1 MFRSSSLRGARF
13 RKILSEFVR
22 QIRCQE
28 NLSTRSFGNSP
39 ALRLNQ
45 HNGLFRL
52 RKGDRN
58 YAVWRAARAGAGWE
72 ARAPHRQDAYVPTR
86 CYCNSQIEIRNSKF
100 SVRLIDRYVIRNF
113 LQVYLYCIAGFIS
126 IWLIFDISDNI
137 STFIDEHIS
146 LLLAVRYYAT
156 QVPQVFIIL
165 LPVSL
170 LLALLFTLGR
180 MSRAN
185 EIVSMLTAG
194 VSLPR
199 VLLPLMGM
207 GLLTV
212 AASMALNYSLAP
224 HAELARKTLLEQA
237 RARPAALIEGQIFRN
252 RTDSRTWFVQN
263 FRHGGTTFN
272 NVQVLQQDAND
283 NIVTNYLAARAFY
296 RPETKTW
303 DLQNVKVVH
312 YDRSGNI
319 INEQIYP
326 SLKVEHWSETPF
338 RLGSANERA
347 EFLSVPELREY
358 LHFNADFPATL
369 LAPFRTHFQY
379 RLALPW
385 TCLVVV
391 CIAAPLG
398 VGYSRRGILSS
409 VAASVILVFS
419 MNFLTHLFLALGEG
433 DRISP
438 WVAAWTPNLLFAA
451 IGLYLLYLRASNRE
465 APGFHLFTARRIV
478 AR

>member
-1 MFRSSSLRGARF
+1 MKL
-13 RKILSEFVR
+13 L
-22 QIRCQE
+22 
-28 NLSTRSFGNSP
+28 
-39 ALRLNQ
+39 
-45 HNGLFRL
+45 
-52 RKGDRN
+52 
-58 YAVWRAARAGAGWE
+58 
-72 ARAPHRQDAYVPTR
+72 
-86 CYCNSQIEIRNSKF
+86 
-100 SVRLIDRYVIRNF
+100 DRYVIRNF
-113 LQVYLYCIAGFIS
+113 LQVYFYCIAGFIS

-137 STFIDEHIS
+137 STLIDERIG

-156 QVPQVFIIL
+156 QVPQVLIIL

-170 LLALLFTLGR
+170 LLALLFALGR

-199 VLLPLMGM
+199 VLLPLISM

-224 HAELARKTLLEQA
+224 HAELSRKAFLSEAQA
-237 RARPAALIEGQIFRN
+237 RPERRIEGQIFRN
-252 RTDSRTWFVQN
+252 RTDDRTWFIQN
-263 FRHGGTTFN
+263 FRLGSNTFN

-283 NIVTNYLAARAFY
+283 NIATNYVAERAFY
-296 RPETKTW
+296 RPETRTW
-303 DLQNVKVVH
+303 DLENVKVVY
-312 YDRSGNI
+312 YDPAGNI
-319 INEQIYP
+319 TAEQIYP
-326 SLKVEHWSETPF
+326 SLTIQHWSETPF
-338 RLGSANERA
+338 RLGSANVRA
-347 EFLSVPELREY
+347 EFLSLPELQEY
-358 LHFNADFPATL
+358 LRFNSDFPATL

-398 VGYSRRGILSS
+398 IGYSRRGVLSS
-409 VAASVILVFS
+409 VAAAVILVFS
-419 MNFLTHLFLALGEG
+419 MNFLVHLFLALGEG
-433 DRISP
+433 DRVSP
-438 WVAAWTPNLLFAA
+438 WIAAWAPNLLFAA

>member
-1 MFRSSSLRGARF
+1 
-13 RKILSEFVR
+13 
-22 QIRCQE
+22 
-28 NLSTRSFGNSP
+28 
-39 ALRLNQ
+39 
-45 HNGLFRL
+45 
-52 RKGDRN
+52 
-58 YAVWRAARAGAGWE
+58 
-72 ARAPHRQDAYVPTR
+72 
-86 CYCNSQIEIRNSKF
+86 
-100 SVRLIDRYVIRNF
+100 
-113 LQVYLYCIAGFIS
+113 
-126 IWLIFDISDNI
+126 
-137 STFIDEHIS
+137 
-146 LLLAVRYYAT
+146 
-156 QVPQVFIIL
+156 
-165 LPVSL
+165 
-170 LLALLFTLGR
+170 
-180 MSRAN
+180 
-185 EIVSMLTAG
+185 MLTAG
-194 VSLPR
+194 ISLPR
-199 VLLPLMGM
+199 VLRPLIGI

-212 AASMALNYSLAP
+212 GVSMALNYSLAP
-224 HAELARKTLLEQA
+224 HAELARKTLLEQV

-263 FRHGGTTFN
+263 FRRGGTTFN

-347 EFLSVPELREY
+347 EFLSLPELREY

-409 VAASVILVFS
+409 VAAAVILVFS

-465 APGFHLFTARRIV
+465 ALGFHLFTARRIV

>member
-1 MFRSSSLRGARF
+1 
-13 RKILSEFVR
+13 
-22 QIRCQE
+22 
-28 NLSTRSFGNSP
+28 
-39 ALRLNQ
+39 
-45 HNGLFRL
+45 
-52 RKGDRN
+52 
-58 YAVWRAARAGAGWE
+58 
-72 ARAPHRQDAYVPTR
+72 
-86 CYCNSQIEIRNSKF
+86 
-100 SVRLIDRYVIRNF
+100 VRLLDRYVLRNF

-137 STFIDEHIS
+137 STFIDERIG

-185 EIVSMLTAG
+185 EVVSMLTAG
-194 VSLPR
+194 ISLPR
-199 VLLPLMGM
+199 VLVPLIGM

-224 HAELARKTLLEQA
+224 HAELARKALLSEA
-237 RARPAALIEGQIFRN
+237 RARPSPMIEGQIFRN
-252 RTDSRTWFVQN
+252 RTDDRTWFVQN
-263 FRHGGTTFN
+263 FRHGSNSFN

-283 NIVTNYLAARAFY
+283 NIVTNYLATRAFY
-296 RPETKTW
+296 RSEAKAW
-303 DLQNVKVVH
+303 ELENARVVH
-312 YDRSGNI
+312 YDHTGNI
-319 INEQIYP
+319 IDEQIYP
-326 SLKVEHWSETPF
+326 LLRVEHWSETPF

-347 EFLSVPELREY
+347 EFLSLPELREY
-358 LHFNADFPATL
+358 LHFNADFPDAL

-398 VGYSRRGILSS
+398 IGYSRRGVLSS
-409 VAASVILVFS
+409 VAAAVILVFS

-433 DRISP
+433 DRISA
-438 WVAAWTPNLLFAA
+438 WTAAWTPNLVFAA

>member
-1 MFRSSSLRGARF
+1 M
-13 RKILSEFVR
+13 
-22 QIRCQE
+22 
-28 NLSTRSFGNSP
+28 
-39 ALRLNQ
+39 
-45 HNGLFRL
+45 
-52 RKGDRN
+52 
-58 YAVWRAARAGAGWE
+58 
-72 ARAPHRQDAYVPTR
+72 
-86 CYCNSQIEIRNSKF
+86 
-100 SVRLIDRYVIRNF
+100 RLIDRYVIRNF

-146 LLLAVRYYAT
+146 VLLAVRYYAT

-199 VLLPLMGM
+199 VLLPLIGM

-451 IGLYLLYLRASNRE
+451 IGLYLLYLRASNRQ

>member
-1 MFRSSSLRGARF
+1 MKL
-13 RKILSEFVR
+13 L
-22 QIRCQE
+22 
-28 NLSTRSFGNSP
+28 
-39 ALRLNQ
+39 
-45 HNGLFRL
+45 
-52 RKGDRN
+52 
-58 YAVWRAARAGAGWE
+58 
-72 ARAPHRQDAYVPTR
+72 
-86 CYCNSQIEIRNSKF
+86 
-100 SVRLIDRYVIRNF
+100 DRYVVRNF

-146 LLLAVRYYAT
+146 VLLAVRYYAT

-199 VLLPLMGM
+199 VLLPLIGM

-451 IGLYLLYLRASNRE
+451 IGLYLLYLRASNRQ